1 MKGVSKNVVEI
12 IGGRE
17 DDFERAILFVKNG
30 QRGVRSF
37 RAQTIAGIR
46 VARAKNVRYWGCF
59 LARYGAA
66 FAAGAVTCCL
76 VMKIV

>member
-46 VARAKNVRYWGCF
+46 VARAKNMRYWGCF
-59 LARYGAA
+59 LVRYGAA